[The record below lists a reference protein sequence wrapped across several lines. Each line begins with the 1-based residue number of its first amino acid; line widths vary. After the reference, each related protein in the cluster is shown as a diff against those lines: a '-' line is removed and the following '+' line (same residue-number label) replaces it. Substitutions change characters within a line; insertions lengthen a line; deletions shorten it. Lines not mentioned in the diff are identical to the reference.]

1 MHLWIYK
8 FTLNFR
14 LTVES
19 FQWPS
24 MKRRLIRKC
33 PIYNDTIKILVWS
46 FLFWKKWTAH
56 FRLMRNKWEIVRT
69 FRVGKM
75 TLYSIYLIKYFFFRL
90 KFHRYHWNS
99 FLTLPSLQKKGSL
112 KIRFT
117 VPSSKYWGFLQL
129 SGVFNVFKTMVWI
142 PPPESWSGPS
152 FTRNIREHPQNF

>member
-1 MHLWIYK
+1 M
-8 FTLNFR
+8 TLNEKKAYKKMPDLQR
-14 LTVES
+14 
-19 FQWPS
+19 
-24 MKRRLIRKC
+24 
-33 PIYNDTIKILVWS
+33 YHKIFVWS

-129 SGVFNVFKTMVWI
+129 SGVFNVFKTMVWWI
-142 PPPESWSGPS
+142 PPPEVDPHLPEIYA
-152 FTRNIREHPQNF
+152 NILKTFRRSK

>member
-1 MHLWIYK
+1 M
-8 FTLNFR
+8 TLNEKKAYKKMPDLQRYHKNLSLIVFILKKNER
-14 LTVES
+14 RIFGSWETNEKSSELSES
-19 FQWPS
+19 E
-24 MKRRLIRKC
+24 
-33 PIYNDTIKILVWS
+33 
-46 FLFWKKWTAH
+46 KW
-56 FRLMRNKWEIVRT
+56 RCSI
-69 FRVGKM
+69 
-75 TLYSIYLIKYFFFRL
+75 LYSWLNIFFFRL